1 MQGAAER
8 FTRID
13 LQDNNE
19 IVNNVIVLDENEDQ
33 SFQIDAK
40 KPGQTHDPDK
50 QFAPRTKRII
60 LFVLGLLVGLML
72 SGITAKLIGGG
83 KFVPKDTY
91 EYYQE
96 LDKNYGKY
104 NEILKMI
111 GEDPIATTPPG
122 EIDDA
127 KLKELVA
134 GIGDPYA
141 EYFTAEE
148 YKEFEKMYSSDYV
161 GIGIAI
167 MDEDDKVVIKG
178 VFDEGPAKEAGIEID
193 DVILKVDGVKPENT
207 TDAVSKITGEAGTS
221 VEILIGRGDEELTF
235 KLNRTKIDYDSVD
248 YYELEDHKG
257 VGYISIT
264 GFRENTAKNF
274 KLAVRDLKNA
284 GCDKFIIDLRD
295 NGGGLTSESIEIADY
310 LLPACKI
317 MSENTK
323 DGSETVHNSKASSA
337 DIEFVMLTNVNTAS
351 ASEILAGA
359 IQDNKGGLIIGEKTY
374 GKGVTQITR
383 KFKDGTAVK
392 LTITEYFR
400 PSGETV
406 NEKGITPDIEVPGD
420 EALEAGLKE
429 LGR

>member
-72 SGITAKLIGGG
+72 SVITAKLIGGG

-167 MDEDDKVVIKG
+167 MDEDDKVVI
-178 VFDEGPAKEAGIEID
+178 DR
-193 DVILKVDGVKPENT
+193 
-207 TDAVSKITGEAGTS
+207 
-221 VEILIGRGDEELTF
+221 RGQQ
-235 KLNRTKIDYDSVD
+235 DY
-248 YYELEDHKG
+248 
-257 VGYISIT
+257 
-264 GFRENTAKNF
+264 R
-274 KLAVRDLKNA
+274 
-284 GCDKFIIDLRD
+284 
-295 NGGGLTSESIEIADY
+295 
-310 LLPACKI
+310 
-317 MSENTK
+317 
-323 DGSETVHNSKASSA
+323 
-337 DIEFVMLTNVNTAS
+337 
-351 ASEILAGA
+351 
-359 IQDNKGGLIIGEKTY
+359 
-374 GKGVTQITR
+374 
-383 KFKDGTAVK
+383 
-392 LTITEYFR
+392 
-400 PSGETV
+400 
-406 NEKGITPDIEVPGD
+406 
-420 EALEAGLKE
+420 
-429 LGR
+429 

>member
-1 MQGAAER
+1 M
-8 FTRID
+8 D
-13 LQDNNE
+13 LKDNNE
-19 IVNNVIVLDENEDQ
+19 IIENKIDSAISEQPAGQ
-33 SFQIDAK
+33 SELSSANQT
-40 KPGQTHDPDK
+40 PNQTHNPEK
-50 QFAPRTKRII
+50 EFAPKTKKRIF
-60 LFVLGLLVGLML
+60 FVLGLAVGLLL
-72 SGITAKLIGGG
+72 SGIGGRLINVGHY
-83 KFVPKDTY
+83 VPKDKY

-96 LDKNYGKY
+96 LDNNYGKY
-104 NEILKMI
+104 NEILRMI
-111 GEDPIATTPPG
+111 GEDPIATTPPS

-141 EYFTAEE
+141 EYYTVEE
-148 YKEFEKMYSSDYV
+148 YREFEKRYSDEYV
-161 GIGIAI
+161 GIGIAV
-167 MDEDDKVVIKG
+167 MDENDAVVIKS
-178 VFDEGPAKEAGIEID
+178 VFDGGPAKEAGIEPEDI
-193 DVILKVDGVKPENT
+193 ILQVDGEKPKDT
-207 TDAVSKITGEAGTS
+207 SDAVNKISGETGTP
-221 VEILIGRGDEELTF
+221 VELLIGRGEEKLSF
-235 KLNRTKIDYDSVD
+235 KMNRAKIEYDSVE
-248 YYELEDHKG
+248 YKELEDHKG
-257 VGYISIT
+257 VGYILIT
-264 GFRENTAKNF
+264 GFRENTAKDF

-295 NGGGLTSESIEIADY
+295 NGGGLTSESIDIADY

-323 DGSETVHNSKASSA
+323 DGTETVYNSKASAA
-337 DIEFVMLTNVNTAS
+337 DIDYVVLTNVNTAS

-406 NEKGITPDIEVPGD
+406 NEKGITPDIEVPSED
-420 EALEAGLKE
+420 ALEAGLKE
-429 LGR
+429 LGK